1 MRGFLQI
8 VSVLVI
14 ALGVGLFAF
23 GSYYEPRFD
32 LNDPAKLANYMQ
44 DYGRPDSRVRLTSSL
59 TRGFGIGFMTLGVL
73 GLTVPWVNVL
83 LLRKRERETPP
94 PLNVG

>member
-1 MRGFLQI
+1 MRGFLQL

-23 GSYYEPRFD
+23 GSYLEPRID
-32 LNDPAKLANYMQ
+32 MSDPAKMSNYMQ
-44 DYGRPDSRVRLTSSL
+44 DYLRPGNSDRETSAL

-73 GLTVPWVNVL
+73 GLAVPWVNVL
-83 LLRKRERETPP
+83 LARQRARETPP
-94 PLNVG
+94 PLNLS

>member
-1 MRGFLQI
+1 MRGFFQV

-23 GSYYEPRFD
+23 GNYYEPRLD
-32 LNDPAKLANYMQ
+32 LNDPAKAAAYMEDYLRPNSQ
-44 DYGRPDSRVRLTSSL
+44 DRMMSSL

-73 GLTVPWVNVL
+73 GLAVPWVNVL
-83 LLRKRERETPP
+83 LARQRERETPP
-94 PLNVG
+94 PLNLS